1 MIYPEDLSLAIENF
15 KRIPGIGEKSAERQV
30 LSILKM
36 DTDDVNNFADSLK
49 RAKQRLH
56 PCEICGHLTSYDV
69 CEICSDESRNHKVI
83 CILEDFKS
91 VFAFEKSGN
100 YNGTYHVLNGL
111 ISPIDSIGPE
121 DINLSSLIKRTEN
134 LENCEIIIALKSS
147 VEGEATTMF
156 ISKILKDKTN
166 VTISRLPY
174 GIPMGAEIDYLDPIS
189 LDRALK
195 DRKEITEK

>member
-1 MIYPEDLSLAIENF
+1 MIYPDKLSLAIENF

-30 LSILKM
+30 LAILKM
-36 DTDDVNNFADSLK
+36 STEDVTKFADSLK
-49 RAKQRLH
+49 AAKTDLH
-56 PCEICGHLTSYDV
+56 PCEICGHLTSNNI
-69 CEICSDESRNHKVI
+69 CEICSDESRNHNII

-111 ISPIDSIGPE
+111 ISPIDDIGPE
-121 DINLSSLIKRTEN
+121 DINLASLIKRVEDMDQ
-134 LENCEIIIALKSS
+134 CELIVALKSS

-156 ISKILKDKTN
+156 INKIFADKP
-166 VTISRLPY
+166 VEISRLPY

-195 DRKEITEK
+195 DRKIISND